1 VPTALV
7 AQVSYKNGDDST
19 NWILDS
25 GSTHHMNGFA
35 NEFFDMKLEG
45 YDDGILV
52 KGLVSGTKA
61 YGIGS
66 CIVVVKD
73 SSGMYHQLCLEDVLY
88 VPNLL
93 HHHPRVFSVISACS
107 QDEYECHFQSTS
119 YVLNIKV
126 ANIDLHLSKGLLWI
140 PTVDPSTVPSFVSVT
155 FKIRDADQS
164 MMLLVH
170 NGLNNSI
177 SIPGGYVKDNENHI
191 ECGLRVVTSL
201 LGIRLQRHNQLFLR
215 NSSTILL
222 DSKNPIRHHTYQ
234 CEFWLEEL
242 DSMMCS
248 DTHVLDQLG
257 KQFRKAPGL
266 VYQLTNYKP
275 DYSDDRDY
283 GLLLYT
289 DVVSAAVLSH
299 SPIYGFMFSTVSP
312 LFDLWSLGDTLSRIF
327 PYKLNGAY
335 FMNASGTFPVP

>member
-1 VPTALV
+1 
-7 AQVSYKNGDDST
+7 
-19 NWILDS
+19 
-25 GSTHHMNGFA
+25 
-35 NEFFDMKLEG
+35 
-45 YDDGILV
+45 
-52 KGLVSGTKA
+52 
-61 YGIGS
+61 
-66 CIVVVKD
+66 
-73 SSGMYHQLCLEDVLY
+73 MYHQICLQDVLY
-88 VPNLL
+88 VPHLL

-107 QDEYECHFQSTS
+107 QDEYECHFQPTS

-140 PTVDPSTVPSFVSVT
+140 PTVDPSTVPSFVSVI
-155 FKIRDADQS
+155 FKIRDAEQS

-242 DSMMCS
+242 DSVMCS

-257 KQFRKAPGL
+257 KQFRKALGL

-275 DYSDDRDY
+275 EHPDDSDY
-283 GLLLYT
+283 GLLLGT
-289 DVVSAAVLSH
+289 DVVAAAISTH
-299 SPIYGFMFSTVSP
+299 SKVYSFEFSTVSP